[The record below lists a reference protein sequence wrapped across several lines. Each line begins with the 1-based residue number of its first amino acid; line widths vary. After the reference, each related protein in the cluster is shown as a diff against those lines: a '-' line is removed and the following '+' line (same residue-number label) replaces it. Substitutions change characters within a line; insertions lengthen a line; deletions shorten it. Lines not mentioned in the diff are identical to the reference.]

1 MWGGFGEAPKFPT
14 PHHLLFL
21 LWYAQAEDAPEALV
35 MVEHTL
41 DAMAQGRDSGPDC
54 RRLFQVLHRPE
65 MVDSPL

>member
-41 DAMAQGRDSGPDC
+41 DAMARGGIQDQIAGGFSRC
-54 RRLFQVLHRPE
+54 V
-65 MVDSPL
+65 